1 MDYIMYLLLNSKD
14 LKNNYYNKA
23 LTIKNEYMN
32 RKEYYQFPWQNK
44 QYWLYERLFFM
55 IPSLIE
61 PDILGL

>member
-14 LKNNYYNKA
+14 LKNTYYNKA

-44 QYWLYERLFFM
+44 Q
-55 IPSLIE
+55 
-61 PDILGL
+61 